1 MSLEAYGC
9 MWIPMDRQ
17 WCLWRLVDINGW
29 LCMSADACGYHWIG
43 IGVYGNLQI
52 LKDGHWCL
60 WMIFDTNGKPLV
72 LMEALGC

>member
-1 MSLEAYGC
+1 M
-9 MWIPMDRQ
+9 
-17 WCLWRLVDINGW
+17 DINGW